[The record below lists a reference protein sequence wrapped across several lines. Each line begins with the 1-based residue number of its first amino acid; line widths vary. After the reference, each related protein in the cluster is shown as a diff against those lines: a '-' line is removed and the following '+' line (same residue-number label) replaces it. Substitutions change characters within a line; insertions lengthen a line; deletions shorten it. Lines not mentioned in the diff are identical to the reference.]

1 MTPAPAAGHSC
12 SVTSTMIAVEGGSV
26 SADDSGKDHLAPL
39 READLVLRTI
49 TGTLARA
56 AL

>member
-1 MTPAPAAGHSC
+1 
-12 SVTSTMIAVEGGSV
+12 MIAVEGGSV